1 MLTYDVHINQHPL
14 DTLQKLVLASLGSS
28 FLFLLARVFLRFH
41 CSIEQWPKI
50 NPSFLFIS

>member
-1 MLTYDVHINQHPL
+1 MLTYDVRINQHPL
-14 DTLQKLVLASLGSS
+14 GTLQERVLANLGFS

-50 NPSFLFIS
+50 NAIILFIS